1 MILPKVLKKQ
11 SKVQLL
17 ICTVYDDLTDFE
29 DSPKIQISICLDNEI
44 FFFSSTIKIHSLYIR
59 AIIWQ
64 KAVSWRRNIKS
75 HSPRAAVAPGNG
87 HMFTE
92 DSVHYE
98 NNV

>member
-1 MILPKVLKKQ
+1 MMISQILRIHQKYKYLYVLTTK
-11 SKVQLL
+11 
-17 ICTVYDDLTDFE
+17 Y
-29 DSPKIQISICLDNEI
+29 
-44 FFFSSTIKIHSLYIR
+44 FFFSSTTKIHSLYIR
-59 AIIWQ
+59 AIIRQ

-75 HSPRAAVAPGNG
+75 HSPRAAVALGNG